1 MNIKKMNK
9 GLDFLRE
16 KYGAAKGEITLKDGH
31 CWVGATPLIPG
42 RMERKIVELKKMTEN
57 GTLEGVSTLRF
68 AAFAPKGSDMKAML
82 AKELDLAAYLGASD
96 VVRVM
101 AVANGSAINV
111 LAKLANDVNV
121 SVEIGAGLPK
131 GEAAYDRHEI
141 IAKRGVA
148 CDQTVD
154 THTPHASIRCW
165 NGNGAVEYTDVDTEL
180 FGLTYEEIWNV
191 RAAFALLQK
200 RADAIGLGVELI
212 NTPVLGLH
220 PPVEKVAPAFQEVIG
235 AMEQDT
241 GLTIRQLKV
250 DGGACANNFLMQF
263 QSDILDCHVHRP
275 QCIETTALGAAYLA
289 GLAVGYWESLEDI
302 RNNWAIDRVF
312 TPAMDE
318 EKQQKLL
325 KGWHKAVKCAML
337 WGEDE

>member
-9 GLDFLRE
+9 GLAFLRE
-16 KYGAAKGEITLKDGH
+16 KYGAAKGDITLKDGH
-31 CWVGATPLIPG
+31 CFVGSTPLIPG

-68 AAFAPKGSDMKAML
+68 ASFAPKGANLELML
-82 AKELDLAAYLGASD
+82 AKELDLAAYLGGSD

-101 AVANGSAINV
+101 AVANGDAINV

-131 GEAAYDRHEI
+131 GEAGYDRHEI

-165 NGNGAVEYTDVDTEL
+165 DRNGMAEYTDVDTEL
-180 FGLTYEEIWNV
+180 FGLTYDEIWNV

-200 RADAIGLGVELI
+200 RA
-212 NTPVLGLH
+212 
-220 PPVEKVAPAFQEVIG
+220 
-235 AMEQDT
+235 
-241 GLTIRQLKV
+241 
-250 DGGACANNFLMQF
+250 
-263 QSDILDCHVHRP
+263 
-275 QCIETTALGAAYLA
+275 AAKIWKSA
-289 GLAVGYWESLEDI
+289 W
-302 RNNWAIDRVF
+302 
-312 TPAMDE
+312 T
-318 EKQQKLL
+318 
-325 KGWHKAVKCAML
+325 KAVKAADL
-337 WGEDE
+337 AFKADATKAAKTIAVKKGVDTNRSIKVAEVR

>member
-16 KYGAAKGEITLKDGH
+16 KYGAKKGEITLKDGH
-31 CWVGATPLIPG
+31 CYVGSTPLLPG

-68 AAFAPKGSDMKAML
+68 ASFAPGGSRPVATDQLQAML

-121 SVEIGAGLPK
+121 SVEVSAGLPSRSR
-131 GEAAYDRHEI
+131 GSATLPYDRHEI

-154 THTPHASIRCW
+154 THTPHASIRLSGA
-165 NGNGAVEYTDVDTEL
+165 NGMEEFTDVDTEL
-180 FGLTYEEIWNV
+180 FGMTYEEIWNV
-191 RAAFALLQK
+191 RAAFALLQG
-200 RADAIGLGVELI
+200 RASSKIWKAAWAKATKAARLSFSADKTRSAKTIAVKKGLDTNQSI
-212 NTPVLGLH
+212 
-220 PPVEKVAPAFQEVIG
+220 KVAEV
-235 AMEQDT
+235 
-241 GLTIRQLKV
+241 R
-250 DGGACANNFLMQF
+250 
-263 QSDILDCHVHRP
+263 
-275 QCIETTALGAAYLA
+275 
-289 GLAVGYWESLEDI
+289 
-302 RNNWAIDRVF
+302 
-312 TPAMDE
+312 
-318 EKQQKLL
+318 
-325 KGWHKAVKCAML
+325 
-337 WGEDE
+337 

>member
-9 GLDFLRE
+9 GLDFLRT

-31 CWVGATPLIPG
+31 CYVGATPLLPG

-68 AAFAPKGSDMKAML
+68 AAFAPKGTDPQAML

-96 VVRVM
+96 VVRVF
-101 AVANGSAINV
+101 AVASGKLAINV

-121 SVEIGAGLPK
+121 SVEIGTGLPK
-131 GEAAYDRHEI
+131 GELGYDRHEI

-165 NGNGAVEYTDVDTEL
+165 DANGAVEYTDVDTEL

-200 RADAIGLGVELI
+200 RADAKIWKSAWAKATKASSL
-212 NTPVLGLH
+212 
-220 PPVEKVAPAFQEVIG
+220 AFDSDKSQS
-235 AMEQDT
+235 AK
-241 GLTIRQLKV
+241 TI
-250 DGGACANNFLMQF
+250 
-263 QSDILDCHVHRP
+263 
-275 QCIETTALGAAYLA
+275 
-289 GLAVGYWESLEDI
+289 
-302 RNNWAIDRVF
+302 
-312 TPAMDE
+312 
-318 EKQQKLL
+318 
-325 KGWHKAVKCAML
+325 AVKKGPNTNRAIRTA
-337 WGEDE
+337 EVR